1 MKKIALFL
9 IALSW
14 FNYAS
19 SQTLGSKASLIAV
32 DGKAYIGNITEVES
46 GKYKVKY
53 DGFDF
58 STWLSI
64 DQFVLL
70 TNNPMQPQDNNILVK
85 NKQPIRQ
92 TYSQGAVG
100 KLYSGSSFNG
110 NVYYYFM
117 PSGQVVLG
125 CPKGGLENFNVNC
138 FCTTNLNNCS
148 TYSKAGSTIN
158 KRWKNGGIRTGKI
171 KANGDI
177 DIDASLIGEMQKV
190 PVKLS
195 AAYDFGIIM
204 TGVSVAETTKFNLDG
219 TYSVYKVGGVESKD
233 GKNGAEWI
241 TNNNGKYK
249 INGYT
254 ITMIGNDGKTTF
266 HTIYTMEKGVP
277 NPDFLGWDGNFLSK
291 TK

>member
-1 MKKIALFL
+1 MKKISIFL
-9 IALSW
+9 ITLLL
-14 FNYAS
+14 FVYAS
-19 SQTLGSKASLIAV
+19 AQTIGSNVSLIAV
-32 DGKAYIGNITEVES
+32 DGKTYTGNIIDVDN

-58 STWLSI
+58 SSWLNK
-64 DQFVLL
+64 DQFSLVNNNPPLPQNNNITI
-70 TNNPMQPQDNNILVK
+70 TNN
-85 NKQPIRQ
+85 QPIRQ
-92 TYSQGAVG
+92 NKNNGAVG
-100 KLYSGSSFNG
+100 KLYSGSGFNG

-125 CPKGGLENFNVNC
+125 CPRGGLENFNVNT
-138 FCTTNLNNCS
+138 FCTSSPNSCGTYLKTASTLNI
-148 TYSKAGSTIN
+148 K
-158 KRWKNGGIRTGKI
+158 WKNGGTRTGKI

-177 DIDASLIGEMQKV
+177 DIDASLIGEMRKV
-190 PVKLS
+190 SVKLS

-219 TYSVYKVGGVESKD
+219 TYSVIKVGGVEH
-233 GKNGAEWI
+233 GNNGAEWN
-241 TNNNGKYK
+241 TNSKGKYK

-254 ITMIGNDGKTTF
+254 ITMTENDGRTTF
-266 HTIYTMEKGVP
+266 HTIYTMEKGVA